1 MSMLNGKAK
10 EVLDVCLSSESP
22 EVRAKVYQIIDVSG
36 LEPSDPMFLI
46 LALTGQMRVLLEAA
60 PADLS
65 KLLTDWKQE
74 ADMSLQQIQQ
84 AITQV
89 RTTQIQQAN
98 TIRQTLET
106 VSSNC
111 VSLIKEAGMATTSAI
126 AEANSETL
134 SQAQLAA
141 RSAVELKDAV
151 VALRS
156 SVDQDRQTNEEVL
169 KVLLKR
175 IGQSTGGLETAI
187 IQINLAN
194 EYIQKSNKDIQ
205 TLKKS
210 TAFAQFIGSFSPLL
224 ALFVAMISGG
234 LIWGW
239 GMHMYWGEAERYLPV
254 VKASQKAFE
263 LCYTP
268 HGNSRPG
275 VTCSVV
281 AEKNKVKAKKK

>member
-1 MSMLNGKAK
+1 MSKLNGKAK
-10 EVLDVCLSSESP
+10 EVLDACLSSESP

-65 KLLTDWKQE
+65 KLLTDCQE
-74 ADMSLQQIQQ
+74 QADMSLQQIQQ

-111 VSLIKEAGMATTSAI
+111 VSSIKEAGMATTSAI

-156 SVDQDRQTNEEVL
+156 SVEQDRQTNIDVLEVW
-169 KVLLKR
+169 LLR

-194 EYIQKSNKDIQ
+194 QYIQKSNKDIQ

-224 ALFVAMISGG
+224 ALGVAMLSGG

-239 GMHMYWGEAERYLPV
+239 GLHIYWGNSEKYLPV
-254 VKASQKAFE
+254 IQRNQAAFE
-263 LCYTP
+263 GCFDEEGYMKAGLDCK
-268 HGNSRPG
+268 
-275 VTCSVV
+275 VV
-281 AEKNKVKAKKK
+281 YQKEKVLKKK